1 MRTLTWSEFWEKID
15 RLRLGL
21 EGRRFEDS
29 AELIREDRER

>member
-1 MRTLTWSEFWEKID
+1 MRKLTWSAFWKKID

-29 AELIREDRER
+29 AELIREDRDR